1 MNILQSIAEF
11 FRGNSFTDPPI
22 MFPSGSAA
30 FGIDAPKETADDVRQ
45 LGRAADMMAT
55 MYVLDEVFAE
65 RQRQDE
71 KWGEQNHPDFW
82 PTKLPQTAELRAT
95 YYGVP
100 QEGLAK
106 HNCELAFAAGRG
118 SWADILVEEVS
129 EAIGAPH
136 VEALREELVQVAAVA
151 VKWVEAIDRRMS
163 ASVFTEEATP

>member
-1 MNILQSIAEF
+1 MNILQSIADF
-11 FRGNSFTDPPI
+11 FLGDSITNQPLLS
-22 MFPSGSAA
+22 PSGSVA
-30 FGIDAPKETADDVRQ
+30 FGVDAPKETAADVRQ
-45 LGRAADMMAT
+45 LGHAADMMT
-55 MYVLDEVFAE
+55 TTYVLDEVFAE

-118 SWADILVEEVS
+118 SWADILVDEVS
-129 EAIGAPH
+129 EAIGAPN

-151 VKWVEAIDRRMS
+151 VKWVEAIDRRTSASMS
-163 ASVFTEEATP
+163 AKEGTP